1 MSARAHLFAPL
12 RPLLFSAALIALLTA
27 FHSPL
32 PALADGCPGHDD
44 AAGAVDAA
52 GREVVLPFSGSGCPC
67 HAAETWMPA
76 LGPYSH
82 LAPSTDDPKHAHHH
96 AGLHD
101 HPSAADSAGADSAK
115 ADAKPE
121 DPKEWFVNEP
131 HGPADTLRFTATEG
145 TWMSCDV
152 SPDGRSIVFDLL
164 GDIYT
169 MPVTGGKATRLTSG
183 PAWDMQPRYS
193 PDGRRLLLTSDRSGS
208 DNIWTMALDGTDL
221 RPVSTE
227 KGKTMNTASWSPD
240 GEWVVAKKR
249 ITDQS
254 SIGTAEL
261 WMHNVRGGNG
271 MNVTTKAEMPEAGE
285 PIFSPDGRFLYYSA
299 RPSRYAYNRNV
310 YGSIYQIRRFDRQT
324 GESVWLTDGYGGSG
338 RPELSPDGKTLAFV
352 RRVRDTSVLYL
363 YDVVNR
369 TERPLW
375 DGLSP
380 DMQESFAWT
389 GIYPGYSFTPDGRSL
404 VVSAQGGFWKVDTAT
419 GTAARIP
426 FTADVEQVIVKALRW
441 PRDIASDE
449 FRVRMIA
456 WPTQSPDG
464 KTLVFSAIGSLWSM
478 PLPDGTPKK
487 LATSGGRAY
496 APTFSPDGRT
506 LAYATW
512 SDAEGGALWKMP
524 ASGGTSTRLTRQPG
538 QYANPSFSKDGSK
551 LVALRGD
558 NSPWRGQDLGSES
571 YLELFWIPASGG
583 DVNRITDIG
592 SRGAARRMPRP
603 AFNPAGDR
611 VYYVATEY
619 EAGGQKNLLVSVRL
633 DGLDRMEHLK
643 FTYAEEVF
651 PSPDGQ
657 WAAYTEQNNAYLTA
671 LPMNG
676 KRTLDISGEG
686 GPVPVKKFTSD
697 QGADWVGWADGGKTL
712 TWSYGPNFY
721 RVSVDSVLAQWDRDI
736 AKAAEKSDPV
746 KAAAKK
752 AEEEKEKAAAAKAD
766 STATDSTLA
775 DASAVT
781 ATPDEAKKK
790 DEKPKEPTL
799 VVDTLAVSLYLP
811 RARPEGTVALT
822 GARLIT
828 MNGNEVIEDGTVVI
842 EGNRIKAVGSAASTP
857 VPAGARVIDC
867 SGATIMPG
875 MIDTHAHL
883 HYNAMDI
890 LPENQWSYWVN
901 LAYGVTTTHDPS
913 ASTYAVFTQSEMVEA
928 GVMKGPR
935 TFSTGMILYGADG
948 NYKANVTSLA
958 DARNH
963 IKRMKELGAWS
974 VKSYM
979 QPRRDQRQWI
989 IQAARDESVLVVPEG
1004 GGKFEENL
1012 SMVLDGHTSIEHN
1025 LPVAPLY
1032 DDVARLFAASGTVET
1047 PTLLVS
1053 YGGLSGEHWFYQHH
1067 DVWKNEKLLRFTP
1080 RGALDS
1086 RSIRRQVATADGD
1099 WHHIRVAG
1107 GLKKIV
1113 EAGGRVTLG
1122 AHGQLQGL
1130 GPHWELWAIAQG
1142 GMSNHDA
1149 LKCATIHGA
1158 FGLGIDHEVG
1168 SLTAGKLA
1176 DIVVLDRNPLDRI
1189 ENTDSVRWVVK
1200 NGEVFDGNSMDQVWP
1215 VAKPRPKFNW
1225 EMLGGTYAAPAS
1237 ATGRQGGVSDFQGG
1251 RRP

>member
-1 MSARAHLFAPL
+1 MSARPRCLAFV
-12 RPLLFSAALIALLTA
+12 RSAATALVLAMLLTMSVA
-27 FHSPL
+27 GPVR
-32 PALADGCPGHDD
+32 ADGCPGHDD

-52 GREVVLPFSGSGCPC
+52 GREVILPSWGGSACPC
-67 HAAETWMPA
+67 HAAERWMPA
-76 LGPYSH
+76 LGPYSK
-82 LAPSTDDPKHAHHH
+82 LDAAPNDPKHAHVH

-101 HPSAADSAGADSAK
+101 HAAPGDTAAADSTKK
-115 ADAKPE
+115 AAKPE

-131 HGPADTLRFTATEG
+131 HGPADTLRFTTSEG

-152 SPDGRSIVFDLL
+152 SPDGRTIVFDLL

-169 MPVTGGKATRLTSG
+169 MPMTGGKATRLTSG
-183 PAWDMQPRYS
+183 PAWDIQPRFS
-193 PDGRRLLLTSDRSGS
+193 PDGRRISMTSDRSGN
-208 DNIWTMALDGTDL
+208 DNIWTMAADGTDL

-227 KGKTMNTASWSPD
+227 KGKNVNTASWSPD
-240 GEWVVAKKR
+240 GEWLVAKKR
-249 ITDQS
+249 QTDQS

-261 WMHNVRGGNG
+261 WMYSVRGGSG
-271 MNVTTKAEMPEAGE
+271 VPVTTKQEMPEAGE
-285 PIFSPDGRFLYYSA
+285 PVFSPDGRFLYYSA

-310 YGSIYQIRRFDRQT
+310 YGSIYQVRRFDRTT

-338 RPELSPDGKTLAFV
+338 RPEISPDGTTLSFI
-352 RRVRDTSVLYL
+352 RRVRNSTVLYL
-363 YDVVNR
+363 YDVANR

-375 DGLSP
+375 DGLNP
-380 DMQESFAWT
+380 DLQESFAWT
-389 GIYPGYSFTPDGRSL
+389 GVYPGYSFTPDGRSL
-404 VVSAQGGFWKVDTAT
+404 VVGAQGGFWKVDAMTGAAT
-419 GTAARIP
+419 RIP
-426 FTADVEQVIVKALRW
+426 FTVDVELPIVQALRW

-478 PLPDGTPKK
+478 ALPDGTPRK
-487 LATSGGRAY
+487 LATSGGMAY
-496 APTFSPDGRT
+496 APAFSPDGRT
-506 LAYATW
+506 LAYASW

-524 ASGGTSTRLTRQPG
+524 AAGGSSTRLTRQPG

-551 LVALRGD
+551 IVALRGD

-571 YLELFWIPASGG
+571 YLELFWMSSNGG
-583 DVNRITDIG
+583 TVNRITDIA

-603 AFNPAGDR
+603 AFNPEGDR
-611 VYYVATEY
+611 VFYVATEY
-619 EAGGQKNLLVSVRL
+619 SQGGQSNSLVSVRL
-633 DGLDRMEHLK
+633 DGQERIDHLK

-657 WAAYTEQNNAYLTA
+657 WAAYTEQHNAYLTA
-671 LPMNG
+671 LPANG
-676 KRTLDISGEG
+676 KRTLEISGEG

-697 QGADWVGWADGGKTL
+697 QGADWVGWADGGRTL

-746 KAAAKK
+746 KAALKK
-752 AEEEKEKAAAAKAD
+752 AEEEKKKAEAKAKEAAADSAVADAGAAAA
-766 STATDSTLA
+766 
-775 DASAVT
+775 DAAK
-781 ATPDEAKKK
+781 PDDAAK
-790 DEKPKEPTL
+790 EPKEPTL
-799 VVDTLAVSLYLP
+799 VVDTLAVRLYLP
-811 RARPEGTVALT
+811 RAKPEGTVALT
-822 GARLIT
+822 GARLVT
-828 MNGNEVIEDGTVVI
+828 MNGNEVIENGNVI
-842 EGNRIKAVGSAASTP
+842 VEGNRIKAVGPAASTP

-867 SGATIMPG
+867 AGKTIIPG

-890 LPENQWSYWVN
+890 LPEQQWAYWVN

-913 ASTYAVFTQSEMVEA
+913 ASTYTVFTQSEMVEA

-948 NYKANVTSLA
+948 NYKANVSSLQ

-963 IKRMKELGAWS
+963 IKRMKELGGWS

-989 IQAARDESVLVVPEG
+989 IQAAREESVLVVPEG

-1012 SMVLDGHTSIEHN
+1012 SMVVDGHTSIEHN

-1032 DDVARLFAASGTVET
+1032 DDVARLFAGSRTVET
-1047 PTLLVS
+1047 PTLLVA

-1080 RGALDS
+1080 RGMLDA
-1086 RSIRRQVATADGD
+1086 RSIRREVATTDGD

-1107 GLKKIV
+1107 GLKRIV

-1158 FGLGIDHEVG
+1158 FGLGIDHVVG

-1176 DIVVLDRNPLDRI
+1176 DLVVLDRNPLDKI

-1200 NGEVFDGNSMDQVWP
+1200 NGEVFDGNTMDQVWP

-1225 EMLGGTYAAPAS
+1225 EALGGTYAAPAS
-1237 ATGRQGGVSDFQGG
+1237 AAGRSGAVPDFQGG